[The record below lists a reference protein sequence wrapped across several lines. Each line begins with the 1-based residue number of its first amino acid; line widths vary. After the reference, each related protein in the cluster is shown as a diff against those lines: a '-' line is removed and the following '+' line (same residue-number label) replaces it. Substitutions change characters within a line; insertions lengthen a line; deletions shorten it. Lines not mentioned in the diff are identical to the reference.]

1 MPLNSNGHSVIEQNL
16 MSLSWVFKCFIK
28 SVLTVGLFHPGMR
41 VPRAQKLI
49 TLVSV
54 VPQFSLLK
62 AKYHLISH

>member
-1 MPLNSNGHSVIEQNL
+1 

-28 SVLTVGLFHPGMR
+28 SVLTVGLFHPG
-41 VPRAQKLI
+41 VRASRAWELI

-62 AKYHLISH
+62 AKHHLIGH

>member
-1 MPLNSNGHSVIEQNL
+1 

-41 VPRAQKLI
+41 APRARELI

-54 VPQFSLLK
+54 VPSFLC
-62 AKYHLISH
+62 